1 MSTPTRPIQ
10 VLPSDLANK
19 IAAGEVIERPASV
32 VKELVE
38 NAIDAG
44 ATKIDIEVRDG
55 GKEYIR
61 VTDNGRGVARD
72 QLLVAFLRHATS
84 KISSVE
90 DLTTVLSLGF
100 RGEAL
105 PSIASCSEVEFTSC
119 PPEAEPARIIVRG
132 GVAEPITASSG
143 APGTDVIIRRLFFN
157 TPARYK
163 FLKQSATEKRYIAEY
178 VTNIAL
184 AHPEVAFRLSGD
196 NALMLSTPGTADL
209 LAAISA
215 IHGAQVAKQMIPVQW
230 ESPFAVISG
239 YISPPNEVRS
249 TRALETV
256 FVNGRW
262 IQNRLLYSAIERGY
276 DTMLP
281 ARRYPI
287 AVLHLTIDPT
297 MLDVNVHPAKAEI
310 RFRNDSET
318 FKHVMLAIKG
328 ALSGANLVPTMKQ
341 KSDTGPQYQP
351 RAYGFDDAQQQ
362 VPKPFDTAS
371 YTKERPAPTLFTA
384 EKPPVSAWQ
393 SITANQGSSAPVA
406 ATQEVA
412 IDSLDTVGD
421 QDLLVHM
428 RQPLAPEDKG
438 LENPAE
444 AAAVREF
451 LRHAVILGQVLN
463 TYLVVAVPFG
473 LWLVDQHVAHE
484 RLLYEQVLARPV
496 QSDSQM
502 LLVPIALQLT
512 PAEAAAIEGL
522 LGRFAE
528 FGLEL
533 EPFGTATVLVR
544 SIPLQM
550 RSKPTAA
557 SLRELLVEMTQ
568 VWERSGPTQRERAA
582 AMIACKAA
590 VKAGQRLESSAQ
602 QALIRS
608 LATAQN
614 PFACPHGRP
623 IMIAIDQEELE
634 KRFGRRK

>member
-1 MSTPTRPIQ
+1 MRAQTRPIQ

-19 IAAGEVIERPASV
+19 IAAGEVVERPASV

-44 ATKIDIEVRDG
+44 ATKIGIEVRDG

-61 VTDNGRGVARD
+61 VTDNGRGVAKD
-72 QLLVAFLRHATS
+72 QLLVAFLRHATN
-84 KISSVE
+84 KIASVE

-105 PSIASCSEVEFTSC
+105 PSIASCSEVEFSSC
-119 PPEAEPARIIVRG
+119 PEGAEPARIVVRG
-132 GVAEPITASSG
+132 GIAEPVTAAAG
-143 APGTDVIIRRLFFN
+143 APGTDVVVRRLFYN

-163 FLKQSATEKRYIAEY
+163 FLKQSATEKRYIAEF

-184 AHPEVAFRLSGD
+184 AHPEIAFRLTGD
-196 NALMLSTPGTADL
+196 NALMLSTPGTSDL

-215 IHGAQVAKQMIPVQW
+215 IHGAQIAKQMIPVNW

-239 YISPPNEVRS
+239 YISPPNENRS

-262 IQNRLLYSAIERGY
+262 VQNRLLYSAIERGY

-287 AVLHLTIDPT
+287 AVLHLKIDPS
-297 MLDVNVHPAKAEI
+297 MIDVNVHPAKAEI
-310 RFRNDSET
+310 RFRNDAET
-318 FKHVMLAIKG
+318 YKNVMLAVKG
-328 ALSGANLVPTMKQ
+328 ALSGANLIPTAKP
-341 KSDTGPQYQP
+341 KPEPDPQYQP
-351 RAYGFDDAQQQ
+351 RAYGFETTTGYATTHA
-362 VPKPFDTAS
+362 DTARYLS
-371 YTKERPAPTLFTA
+371 GRSAPALFTA
-384 EKPPVSAWQ
+384 EVPPIAE
-393 SITANQGSSAPVA
+393 AGSSAAAPCSNAPVA
-406 ATQEVA
+406 AA
-412 IDSLDTVGD
+412 CDLPIDSMDSVGD
-421 QDLLVHM
+421 EDLLAHM
-428 RQPLAPEDKG
+428 RQPLSVDRG
-438 LENPAE
+438 FDNPTE

-451 LRHAVILGQVLN
+451 LRQAAVLGQVLN
-463 TYLVVAVPFG
+463 TYLVVTVPFG
-473 LWLVDQHVAHE
+473 LWLIDQHVAHE
-484 RLLYEQVLARPV
+484 RVLYEQVLTRPV

-502 LLVPIALQLT
+502 LLVPITIQLT
-512 PAEAAAIEGL
+512 PAEAAAVEGL
-522 LGRFAE
+522 IDPLAELG
-528 FGLEL
+528 LVL
-533 EPFGTATVLVR
+533 EPFGTTTFLVR

-550 RSKPTAA
+550 KNQPMAA
-557 SLRELLVEMTQ
+557 SLRELLVEITQ
-568 VWERSGPTQRERAA
+568 AWEGAGPTRRERAA

-602 QALIRS
+602 QALLRS
-608 LATAQN
+608 LAGAQN

-623 IMIAIDQEELE
+623 VMIAIDQEELE